1 MRTMSIA
8 LVALLVLCVGCKV
21 GPTYRVPAV
30 MAPPA
35 FTEQPPQSSTGSK
48 DWAAAAPEDAWAKG
62 RWWEVFHDPEL
73 NALEQQVDVNNQTLK
88 SSVARFR
95 QARAFVR
102 ENRSSRFP
110 TISAGVT
117 IARDRES
124 LNQGVA
130 PPANEAGYGNF
141 DLGASASWE
150 PDLWGRIRD
159 LVASSVQNAQASA
172 ADLENAR
179 LSLHAELALDYFDL
193 RSLDNERKIL
203 EDSVVAYQKALD
215 LTQNRY
221 NGGAVNRSEVEE
233 ARTQLE
239 ATSAQAVD
247 VTDLRTQDQDAIA
260 VLTGQ
265 PPEGFSI
272 AYKTGSLAPVVTP
285 AGVPSALLE
294 RRPDIAA
301 AERRVASA
309 NSQVGLAHAAFYP
322 QVLLSAA
329 VGLEGTSITNWFN
342 WPSRLWAVGPS
353 AAQTLF
359 DAGRRRAVLDQSTAS
374 YDALVA
380 DYREN
385 VLTAFRQVEDNL
397 ASLRILEDE
406 AARQQRAV
414 ASARA
419 SEELSLNRYKG
430 GLVTYLEV
438 VTVQSIRL
446 QNERVAVD
454 IDRRRMEASVLL
466 IRALGGGW
474 DANSLPQPGAITST
488 K

>member
-1 MRTMSIA
+1 
-8 LVALLVLCVGCKV
+8 
-21 GPTYRVPAV
+21 

-35 FTEQPPQSSTGSK
+35 FTEQPPQSSIGSK

-179 LSLHAELALDYFDL
+179 LSLHAELALDLFDL

-309 NSQVGLAHAAFYP
+309 NSQVGLAHQHHQLVQLAEPIVGGWTVRGTNAVRCWKAACSSRSIHR
-322 QVLLSAA
+322 QLRRACS
-329 VGLEGTSITNWFN
+329 GLQGERADGIS
-342 WPSRLWAVGPS
+342 
-353 AAQTLF
+353 
-359 DAGRRRAVLDQSTAS
+359 AGRRQFGFVAYPRRRSSTA
-374 YDALVA
+374 
-380 DYREN
+380 
-385 VLTAFRQVEDNL
+385 TAGR
-397 ASLRILEDE
+397 SL
-406 AARQQRAV
+406 
-414 ASARA
+414 SARI
-419 SEELSLNRYKG
+419 RG
-430 GLVTYLEV
+430 V
-438 VTVQSIRL
+438 VAEPL
-446 QNERVAVD
+446 
-454 IDRRRMEASVLL
+454 
-466 IRALGGGW
+466 
-474 DANSLPQPGAITST
+474 
-488 K
+488 

>member
-1 MRTMSIA
+1 
-8 LVALLVLCVGCKV
+8 V
-21 GPTYRVPAV
+21 
-30 MAPPA
+30 
-35 FTEQPPQSSTGSK
+35 
-48 DWAAAAPEDAWAKG
+48 
-62 RWWEVFHDPEL
+62 
-73 NALEQQVDVNNQTLK
+73 
-88 SSVARFR
+88 
-95 QARAFVR
+95 
-102 ENRSSRFP
+102 
-110 TISAGVT
+110 
-117 IARDRES
+117 
-124 LNQGVA
+124 
-130 PPANEAGYGNF
+130 NEAGYGDF
-141 DLGASASWE
+141 DLGVSASWE
-150 PDLWGRIRD
+150 PDLWGRIRN
-159 LVASSVQNAQASA
+159 LVASSVQSAQASA

-179 LSLHAELALDYFDL
+179 LSLHAELALDYFNL

-247 VTDLRTQDQDAIA
+247 VTDLRAQYQDAIA

-265 PPEGFSI
+265 PPESLSI
-272 AYKTGSLAPVVTP
+272 AYTTGPLVPVIVPT
-285 AGVPSALLE
+285 GVPSTLLE

-309 NSQVGLAHAAFYP
+309 NSQVGLAQAAFYP
-322 QVLLSAA
+322 QVILGAA
-329 VGLEGTSITNWFN
+329 VGLQGTSIANWFN

-359 DAGRRRAVLDQSTAS
+359 DAGRRRAVLDQSTAN

-380 DYREN
+380 DYRQD
-385 VLTAFRQVEDNL
+385 VLTAFGQVEDNM
-397 ASLRILEDE
+397 AALRILEDE
-406 AARQQRAV
+406 SERQQRAV

-474 DANSLPQPGAITST
+474 NASSLPQANAITSAR
-488 K
+488 